1 MAVLVIAIQSMLSA
15 AEPNAFQLYQRE
27 SSQSDVKYANMVYFV
42 NWGIY
47 ERDFQPQ
54 DLPASSIT
62 HVLYAFMNV
71 QEDGTVFTDDT
82 YADLEKHY
90 EGDSWLENDK
100 DNAFGCVKQL
110 FLLKKA
116 HRNLKVLLSIGGWTW
131 STNFATTAASAASRS
146 TFAKSAVTLMKDW
159 AFDGIDI
166 DWEYPASDEDAANM
180 VLLLQAVRNEL
191 DAYASEH
198 APGYHF
204 QLTTAAPA
212 GSSHYSKL
220 RLADL
225 GRIVDY
231 INLMAY
237 DYAGSWSSVAGHS
250 ANLYANTDIPQ
261 STPFNTDDA
270 VKAYLD
276 AGVPSHKLILGMPA
290 YGRSFIGVSG
300 MGEPH
305 SGVGLP
311 NKALGSWEAGVWDYK
326 ALSKQGLEI
335 VYDEKAQA
343 YYGKY
348 QSGGGICSYDTP
360 ETIQKKVSYLKQRG
374 LGGAMFWE
382 ASGDGRGQE
391 SLVGTSFRSL
401 GNLDQTENLLVYP
414 DSRYRNIVSG
424 MERGY
429 DLGGS

>member
-1 MAVLVIAIQSMLSA
+1 MAVLVTAIQSMLGA
-15 AEPNAFQLYQRE
+15 AEPSALQLHQRGP
-27 SSQSDVKYANMVYFV
+27 SKGDGKYVNMVYFV

-71 QEDGTVFTDDT
+71 QQGGTVFTGDT

-90 EGDSWLENDK
+90 EGDSWLESDQ
-100 DNAFGCVKQL
+100 DNAFGCVKQI

-131 STNFATTAASAASRS
+131 SSNFATTAASATSRS

-166 DWEYPASDEDAANM
+166 DWEYPTSDDEAANM

-198 APGYHF
+198 SPGYHF
-204 QLTTAAPA
+204 QLTIAAPA

-237 DYAGSWSSVAGHS
+237 DYDGPWSSVAGHS
-250 ANLYANTDIPQ
+250 ANLYANTYIPQ

-270 VKAYLD
+270 VKACLA
-276 AGVPSHKLILGMPA
+276 AGVPSRKLILGMPA
-290 YGRSFIGVSG
+290 YGRSFIGAAG
-300 MGEPH
+300 IGEPY
-305 SGVGLP
+305 SAVGLP

-326 ALSKQGLEI
+326 ALPKQGLEMM
-335 VYDEKAQA
+335 YDEKAQV

-360 ETIQKKVSYLKQRG
+360 EVIRAKVSYLKQRG
-374 LGGAMFWE
+374 LGGARFWE
-382 ASGDGRGQE
+382 ASGNGRGQE
-391 SLVGTSFRSL
+391 SLVEASFRSL
-401 GNLDQTENLLVYP
+401 SNVDETENLLVYP

-424 MERGY
+424 MEERV
-429 DLGGS
+429 